1 MKKLLVL
8 LALFAVLAVLTG
20 CDGISDG
27 MSDGKR
33 ITTAKIR
40 YFDGSMDTLEIDR
53 WRSSSSGY
61 FILYTAEGRTVV
73 IGANNVILIEETE
86 EQYNH

>member
-20 CDGISDG
+20 CDGVSD
-27 MSDGKR
+27 DKR
-33 ITTAKIR
+33 IITAKIR

-53 WRSSSSGY
+53 WRASSSGT
-61 FILYTAEGRTVV
+61 ITLYTAEGRTVV
-73 IGANNVILIEETE
+73 IGANNVILIEESE

>member
-20 CDGISDG
+20 CDGISND
-27 MSDGKR
+27 KR

-53 WRSSSSGY
+53 WRASASGT
-61 FILYTAEGRTVV
+61 ITLYTAEGRTVV

>member
-1 MKKLLVL
+1 MKKLLVF
-8 LALFAVLAVLTG
+8 LALTAVLILLTG
-20 CDGISDG
+20 CSGTTAD
-27 MSDGKR
+27 KR

-53 WRSSSSGY
+53 WRFTASGT
-61 FILYTAEGRTVV
+61 IALYTAEGRTVV
-73 IGANNVILIEETE
+73 IGANNVILIEESE

>member
-1 MKKLLVL
+1 MKKLLVF
-8 LALFAVLAVLTG
+8 LALTAVLILLTG
-20 CDGISDG
+20 CSGTTAD
-27 MSDGKR
+27 KR

-53 WRSSSSGY
+53 WRSSASGT
-61 FILYTAEGRTVV
+61 ITLYTAEGRTVV
-73 IGANNVILIEETE
+73 IGANNVILIEESE

>member
-1 MKKLLVL
+1 MKKLLIL
-8 LALFAVLAVLTG
+8 LALIAVLTLLTACSG
-20 CDGISDG
+20 TTAD
-27 MSDGKR
+27 KR

-53 WRSSSSGY
+53 WRASSSGT
-61 FILYTAEGRTVV
+61 ITLYTAEGRTVV
-73 IGANNVILIEETE
+73 IGANNVILIEESE

>member
-1 MKKLLVL
+1 MKKLLVF
-8 LALFAVLAVLTG
+8 LALTAVLILLTG
-20 CDGISDG
+20 CSGTTAD
-27 MSDGKR
+27 KR

-53 WRSSSSGY
+53 WRASSSGT
-61 FILYTAEGRTVV
+61 ITLYTAEGRTVV
-73 IGANNVILIEETE
+73 IGANNVILIEESE

>member
-1 MKKLLVL
+1 MKKILVFLL
-8 LALFAVLAVLTG
+8 LFAMVFLIVG
-20 CDGISDG
+20 CSGTAADR
-27 MSDGKR
+27 R

-53 WRSSSSGY
+53 WRSSASGT
-61 FILYTAEGRTVV
+61 ITLYTAEGRTVV
-73 IGANNVILIEETE
+73 IGANNVILIEESE